1 MIAPTILPQEDVA
14 ARFFCRT
21 LLKHL
26 KIRLVLGQGL
36 LIRLTPTTTPTATRT
51 GDQPKA
57 AVVLENGS
65 QVFVDLVICA
75 TGRALA
81 IGPSGRGM
89 DPPRWNPGQ
98 FPIAI
103 HLVQTCL

>member
-14 ARFFCRT
+14 ARSFCRT

-26 KIRLVLGQGL
+26 DIRLVLGQ
-36 LIRLTPTTTPTATRT
+36 RATHLTPTTTPTTTRT

-65 QVFVDLVICA
+65 EVFVDLVICA